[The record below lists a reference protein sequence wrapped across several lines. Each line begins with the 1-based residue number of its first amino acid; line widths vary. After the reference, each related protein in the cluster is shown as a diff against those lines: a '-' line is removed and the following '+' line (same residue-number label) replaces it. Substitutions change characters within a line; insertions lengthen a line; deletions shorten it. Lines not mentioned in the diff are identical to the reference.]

1 MSLKNKYRIIK
12 RHPESLIIKEPEP
25 FNVQILV
32 QVKKWYGWVTIKK
45 YPVYNLLN
53 PKDDFNKVSLNHG
66 DYLPGG
72 NRNISYYE
80 LCAEEL
86 LEKLETND

>member
-1 MSLKNKYRIIK
+1 MNKYRIKTKCIK
-12 RHPESLIIKEPEP
+12 KELGT
-25 FNVQILV
+25 FNIQFSV

-45 YPVYNLLN
+45 YPT
-53 PKDDFNKVSLNHG
+53 DCFNRVRITYS
-66 DYLPGG
+66 DYLPNGK
-72 NRNISYYE
+72 RNISYYE

>member
-1 MSLKNKYRIIK
+1 MTRYKIKTKYAK
-12 RHPESLIIKEPEP
+12 PSIKEYGT
-25 FNVQILV
+25 FNLQTLV

-45 YPVYNLLN
+45 CPT
-53 PKDDFNKVSLNHG
+53 DGFNRVSINHG
-66 DYLPGG
+66 DYLPNGK
-72 NRNISYYE
+72 RNISYYE